1 MEEKLEANHKTA
13 GIDSSTMP
21 PSGRLKLNNVT
32 LKIRSRNM
40 LADASGAIA
49 KASLTCDASLE
60 ALAIKSPVGT
70 LSW

>member
-1 MEEKLEANHKTA
+1 
-13 GIDSSTMP
+13 MP

-70 LSW
+70 